1 MSDRKH
7 YANYILFSKGY
18 YDNIPE
24 GHYWDALLHL
34 AAEYN
39 GMELKFQR
47 LSYVY
52 SHTMD
57 AVKHFLP
64 NLSVEKYNEQ
74 VLFTARFCEKNNLT
88 LIQTLIRTNMYFLS
102 DLSADDVGGNWDW
115 LDKNNLIKFEF
126 KPKGKDD
133 E

>member
-1 MSDRKH
+1 MSDKK
-7 YANYILFSKGY
+7 YYKDYILFSKGHY
-18 YDNIPE
+18 KNIPE
-24 GHYWDALLHL
+24 EHYWDALLHL
-34 AAEYN
+34 ATEYN

-74 VLFTARFCEKNNLT
+74 LLFTDRFCEKDNLT
-88 LIQTLIRTNMYFLS
+88 LIQSLIRTNMYFLCH
-102 DLSADDVGGNWDW
+102 LSADDVGGNWDW
-115 LDKNNLIKFEF
+115 CDKEKMINFEF
-126 KPKGKDD
+126 KTEKVG
-133 E
+133 